1 MAGAT
6 FANLFL
12 ALVGFEVEV
21 VVPTFRQF
29 VEVGRRHV
37 LAVQLVGTSDEV
49 VFDGWWTCLR
59 L

>member
-1 MAGAT
+1 MPGAT
-6 FANLFL
+6 LANLFL

-29 VEVGRRHV
+29 VEVGRRLV
-37 LAVQLVGTSDEV
+37 LAVQLVGTCDEV
-49 VFDGWWTCLR
+49 GFDGWWTRLR